1 MLRRGQS
8 QAKTAAKLIMIE
20 SSEAKG
26 AAREGGTEAG
36 QLADESI
43 ELIVIEKFYN
53 YNYMQLLSC
62 SLLSLSLCT
71 YCYLPIFIFHSLS
84 LATQSALLTSIDEH
98 KVARPQV
105 N

>member
-26 AAREGGTEAG
+26 ADRELKRG

-62 SLLSLSLCT
+62 SLSLCVPFAISLSLS
-71 YCYLPIFIFHSLS
+71 SGLS
-84 LATQSALLTSIDEH
+84 LATLSALLTSIDEH